1 MCVNCGKNASVICN
15 SMNTSCLSNVY
26 SNSNI
31 LNERNFKHKFS
42 HFRVMHVQPVRH
54 FLQGSQTERLFKWD
68 FSKSTKLNF
77 IFLLLLCVL
86 LCISLAKCH

>member
-42 HFRVMHVQPVRH
+42 HFRVMHIEPARH
-54 FLQGSQTERLFKWD
+54 FLYGSQTKRD
-68 FSKSTKLNF
+68 YFSKVRN
-77 IFLLLLCVL
+77 
-86 LCISLAKCH
+86 

>member
-26 SNSNI
+26 SNFNI

-42 HFRVMHVQPVRH
+42 HFRVMHIEPARH
-54 FLQGSQTERLFKWD
+54 FLQGSQTDREIF
-68 FSKSTKLNF
+68 FFKSTKLNF
-77 IFLLLLCVL
+77 IFLLLLCFLV
-86 LCISLAKCH
+86 CISLAKCH